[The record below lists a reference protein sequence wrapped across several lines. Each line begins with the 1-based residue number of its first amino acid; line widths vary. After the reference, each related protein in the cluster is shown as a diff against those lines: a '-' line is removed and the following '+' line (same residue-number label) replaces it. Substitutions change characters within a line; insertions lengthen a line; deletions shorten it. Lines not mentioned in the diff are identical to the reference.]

1 MWSRSQTPATS
12 VGRYVPVA
20 KNVPVT
26 CGGVLVRPGDW
37 IVGDDDG
44 VMVLPRAQA
53 VELANRAMDVLE
65 KENRLRGEI
74 DAGKTLAEVAYLQK
88 WEKAR

>member
-1 MWSRSQTPATS
+1 
-12 VGRYVPVA
+12 
-20 KNVPVT
+20 
-26 CGGVLVRPGDW
+26 
-37 IVGDDDG
+37 
-44 VMVLPRAQA
+44 MVLPKEQA

-74 DAGKTLAEVAYLQK
+74 EGGKTLSEVAYLQK